1 MTTPDPTQALLAAVR
16 AGLRPPEDLTA
27 ICPVHFVYGLYTVDG
42 KVRCPVCE
50 RERDTRVKWIAG
62 RDGRPTPPA
71 TQQQSRP
78 ETSVAETSER

>member
-16 AGLRPPEDLTA
+16 AGLRPPEDLA
-27 ICPVHFVYGLYTVDG
+27 NICPVHFVYGLYAVDG

-62 RDGRPTPPA
+62 REGRHVPPA
-71 TQQQSRP
+71 TRELPRP
-78 ETSVAETSER
+78 TSELSTEG